1 MKPAHPLK
9 RHHRDREDCRGN
21 DGRGILG
28 DAGMNPFIEGLT
40 GYSKRICPRLEL
52 SDRSSNSRPL
62 LDLLAACAARP
73 SKLPGNAMCSQ

>member
-1 MKPAHPLK
+1 
-9 RHHRDREDCRGN
+9 
-21 DGRGILG
+21 
-28 DAGMNPFIEGLT
+28 MNPFIEGLT